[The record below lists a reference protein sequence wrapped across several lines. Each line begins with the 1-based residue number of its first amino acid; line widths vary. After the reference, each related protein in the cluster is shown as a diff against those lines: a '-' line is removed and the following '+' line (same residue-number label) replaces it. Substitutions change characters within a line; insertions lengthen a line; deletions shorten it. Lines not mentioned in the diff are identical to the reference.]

1 MTARARN
8 GRFTRPG
15 VPMLYACML
24 AVGCSAMAASYTYSV
39 RPLPQTIVQRE
50 VVEYQTVLHEPMPVA
65 VCAPLPTRKNK
76 REMKVIDTLAAAI
89 PASALRRGI
98 K

>member
-8 GRFTRPG
+8 GRFTRHG
-15 VPMLYACML
+15 VPTLHVVMM
-24 AVGCSAMAASYTYSV
+24 VIGCSAMAASYTYSV
-39 RPLPQTIVQRE
+39 KPLPRTIVQRE

-65 VCAPLPTRKNK
+65 VCAGLPTRKSK
-76 REMKVIDTLAAAI
+76 REMQAIDTLAAAI
-89 PASALRRGI
+89 PVAALRRGI